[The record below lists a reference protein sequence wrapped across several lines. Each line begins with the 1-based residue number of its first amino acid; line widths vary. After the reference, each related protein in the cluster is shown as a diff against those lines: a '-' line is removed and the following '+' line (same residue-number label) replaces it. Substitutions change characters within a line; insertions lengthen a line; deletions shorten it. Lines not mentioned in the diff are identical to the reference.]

1 MRLKLNFFIL
11 NILHLIH
18 FTYEEE
24 NYLLFPFK
32 KIHINNIIENKTL
45 DISSEI
51 ANILIPNNIYL
62 SLKVGSSQKLIN
74 SFLTFSQ
81 SFLSIGEGN
90 CIPENEDII
99 NLNDSLSY
107 KEISNITEHNID
119 VRNYAKLL
127 HFTENIIYPN
137 NLQEISMTNFNCF
150 YYISQQITKCSKFGL
165 DINKDKKRQNLF
177 SAILAKNKNIK
188 KSYLSFSFKN
198 ISDIFNK
205 NIKNNDNNTKDINNI
220 NEGEILL
227 GIPPH
232 EYYKDK
238 FLEKELIEIN
248 TESTRELLTW
258 MIRFESVYVEDI
270 HNNSIKY
277 FTFNKVSYYD
287 IDQYFGTF
295 APEINPIY
303 VPFSIFDYY
312 FSIYFSKYLNK
323 VCFKRGRPLYNK
335 YLTNNDFKKMQI
347 FIYCDKTKIESL
359 SNFYDEFPSLNLKH
373 TFFKQIFVFTGK
385 ELFLENNNY
394 LYFILLPEFT
404 KHNKFILGRIFMSKH
419 QFTFNYDTKTIGYY
433 NKNLS
438 IINNDDYYNDDKQ
451 SLSDNNNNKNKLTF
465 IIIFILFVS
474 LLLIILGFVIKYIF
488 QKYAFHKIKYEKEAL
503 ELSYMKKGDE
513 FLKRNYN

>member
-1 MRLKLNFFIL
+1 MKLKLNYFIL
-11 NILHLIH
+11 NILYLIH
-18 FTYEEE
+18 LAYEEGH
-24 NYLLFPFK
+24 YLLFPFK
-32 KIHINNIIENKTL
+32 KIYINNRIENKTL

-51 ANILIPNNIYL
+51 ANLLIPNNIYL
-62 SLKVGSSQKLIN
+62 SLKIGSSHKLIN

-81 SFLSIGEGN
+81 SFLNIGEDN
-90 CIPENEDII
+90 CIPYNETII

-107 KEISNITEHNID
+107 KEISNITIHNID
-119 VRNYAKLL
+119 VRNYEKLL
-127 HFTENIIYPN
+127 YFTENIIYQN
-137 NLQEISMTNFNCF
+137 NSQEINVTNFNCF
-150 YYISQQITKCSKFGL
+150 YYITQQITKCSKFGL

-177 SAILAKNKNIK
+177 NAIFGKYKNIK

-198 ISDIFNK
+198 ISNIFNK
-205 NIKNNDNNTKDINNI
+205 NIQKKDNNTNEM

-258 MIRFESVYVEDI
+258 IIRFDSVYVVDI

-287 IDQYFGTF
+287 IDQYFGIF

-312 FSIYFSKYLNK
+312 FSNYFSKYLNK
-323 VCFKRGRPLYNK
+323 ICFKRGRPLYNK

-347 FIYCDKTKIESL
+347 FIYCDKTKIKNISK
-359 SNFYDEFPSLNLKH
+359 FYDEFPSLNLKH
-373 TFFKQIFVFTGK
+373 VFFKQIFVFIGK
-385 ELFLENNNY
+385 ELFLEDNNY

-438 IINNDDYYNDDKQ
+438 IIKNNDNYIDDKQ
-451 SLSDNNNNKNKLTF
+451 SLNVNNNKYKLGF
-465 IIIFILFVS
+465 IFIFILFAS
-474 LLLIILGFVIKYIF
+474 LLLIILGFVIKNIF
-488 QKYAFHKIKYEKEAL
+488 KKYAFHKIKYEKEAL
-503 ELSYMKKGDE
+503 ELSYVKKGDE
-513 FLKRNYN
+513 FLKRDNN